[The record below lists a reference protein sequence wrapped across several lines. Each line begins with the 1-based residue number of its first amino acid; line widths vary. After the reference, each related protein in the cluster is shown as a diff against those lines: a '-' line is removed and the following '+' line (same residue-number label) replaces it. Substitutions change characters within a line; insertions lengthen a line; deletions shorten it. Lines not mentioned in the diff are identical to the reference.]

1 VVENS
6 ADKIPSPQ
14 PHPQRSWKD
23 RLDILQSL
31 LTIAAILTAGV
42 WFLIQGTYKPLVRL
56 QQHATFRPASGKQD
70 TWLVCFD
77 VEATNLGKESVSLQ
91 GGTLRV
97 RQMNPE
103 SVGDSTLKIFPLQP
117 ITLVPGETD
126 QALVDTLYI
135 PTAYKTVLL
144 QSEYAVPVTFLG
156 IEIPWKPKYKWQAQT
171 PIDLTSESNKSP
183 QAATD

>member
-1 VVENS
+1 M
-6 ADKIPSPQ
+6 DKVPLPPQ
-14 PHPQRSWKD
+14 QPQKSWKE
-23 RLDILQSL
+23 RLDLLQSL

-56 QQHATFRPASGKQD
+56 QQHATFRPASGKPD
-70 TWLVCFD
+70 IWLVCFD

-91 GGTLRV
+91 AGTLRV

-103 SVGDSTLKIFPLQP
+103 SDGDSTMKIFPLQS

-135 PTAYKTVLL
+135 PTAYKTLL
-144 QSEYAVPVTFLG
+144 MQSEYAVPVTLLG
-156 IEIPWKPKYKWQAQT
+156 IEIPWKAKYIWQVQT
-171 PIDLTSESNKSP
+171 PVDLISGSNHTP